1 MQRHPNSK
9 RPKPPLGGWGL
20 HPSTIQLLRFH
31 FSFFL
36 LPVYLFALSQAQE
49 IDGRNALFS
58 FLILHLLVY
67 PASNGYNSYMD
78 RDETPIGGLASPLQP
93 TKQLFYVTVLFDVIG
108 VVLSL
113 FISPLF
119 AGGVLVYIL
128 ASRAYSNR
136 GIRLKRFPVIG
147 FLTVFIFQGALIFYI
162 TYHAVNT
169 TPDITTP
176 LLPLLLSSLLI
187 GALYPL
193 TQIYQHQEDLK
204 DGVKT
209 ISYLLGK
216 RGTFAFS
223 MFLFLAATALMYVL
237 FNDQNRNG
245 QFILFLLYLLPV
257 VLFFLYWMNKV
268 WKDEHAADF
277 TNSLRMNV
285 LSTLCTTAYFITLII
300 LNH

>member
-1 MQRHPNSK
+1 MGRTPVNQSTNYQLIYR
-9 RPKPPLGGWGL
+9 
-20 HPSTIQLLRFH
+20 STIQLLRFH

-49 IDGRNALFS
+49 IDGRNAVLS

-67 PASNGYNSYMD
+67 PSSNGYNSYMD

-93 TKQLFYVTVLFDVIG
+93 TKQLFYATVVMDATAVI
-108 VVLSL
+108 LSL
-113 FISPLF
+113 LISYLF
-119 AGGVLVYIL
+119 AGGVLAYIL
-128 ASRAYSNR
+128 ASRAYSFR
-136 GIRLKRFPVIG
+136 SIRLKRFPIIG
-147 FLTVFIFQGALIFYI
+147 FLTVFVFQGALIFYI
-162 TYHAVNT
+162 TYHAVNKI
-169 TPDITTP
+169 PDTNTP

-193 TQIYQHQEDLK
+193 TQIYQHKEDLK

-209 ISYLLGK
+209 ISYVLGK

-223 MFLFLAATALMYVL
+223 MALFLTATALMYIL
-237 FNDQNRNG
+237 FNNQNRNN
-245 QFILFLLYLLPV
+245 QFLLFLLYLLPV
-257 VLFFLYWMNKV
+257 VLFFLYWMNRV
-268 WKDEHAADF
+268 WKDEKAADF
-277 TNSLRMNV
+277 KNSLRMNV